1 LLIKNILL
9 TCGII
14 KTTNMNYTKEN
25 DKIGDRIVRATQIGN
40 CIGKVSNLAMFIE
53 NILIPK
59 VENRNETYYDRA
71 DISRDLN
78 EVLEDLK
85 ELKDKIDKIEL

>member
-1 LLIKNILL
+1 
-9 TCGII
+9 
-14 KTTNMNYTKEN
+14 MNYTKEN

-40 CIGKVSNLAMFIE
+40 CIGKVSNLTMFLE
-53 NILIPK
+53 NIIIPK

-71 DISRDLN
+71 DLSRDLT
-78 EVLEDLK
+78 EIVEGLQ